1 MPVHTRKRSVW
12 PVAPPGTV
20 LANDDPLEKGR
31 GNREQ
36 RLNWGERIGRTY
48 PGLGPLLPVAVEIP

>member
-20 LANDDPLEKGR
+20 LANDDPLEKGAGQSR
-31 GNREQ
+31 AAAQ
-36 RLNWGERIGRTY
+36 
-48 PGLGPLLPVAVEIP
+48 LG